1 MPRPDET
8 FIVRVRERNGDAVV
22 EQPRRARRRRI
33 RDLAEVG
40 DLIAHWLEADHQRS
54 TQTDLAREATARAG
68 TAFDSA
74 LGRPEEEQGC

>member
-33 RDLAEVG
+33 RDVAEVG
-40 DLIAHWLEADHQRS
+40 DVIVHWLEADDQRS
-54 TQTDLAREATARAG
+54 TSKEDPR
-68 TAFDSA
+68 
-74 LGRPEEEQGC
+74 

>member
-33 RDLAEVG
+33 RDVAVVG
-40 DLIAHWLEADHQRS
+40 DVIVHWLEADHH
-54 TQTDLAREATARAG
+54 
-68 TAFDSA
+68 
-74 LGRPEEEQGC
+74 RPTSKEDPR